1 MSEFTAGQEFRSAYP
16 FVRGTF
22 ASYDE
27 GGEYE
32 VKTWNPGVVFEACG
46 YYGDE
51 SQAVAQGEGSQILTV
66 IDVHK
71 PGKYP
76 ERVFYT
82 MTWVDPDGR
91 KFGKKKLHIA
101 TTEKFRRLSRGFK
114 FAYVIEREE
123 AAA

>member
-1 MSEFTAGQEFRSAYP
+1 MSKVEAGQEFRNPYP

-22 ASYDE
+22 TSYDE

-51 SQAVAQGEGSQILTV
+51 SQAVAQGEGFQILTV
-66 IDVHK
+66 IDVYK

-82 MTWVDPDGR
+82 MTWIDPDGR
-91 KFGKKKLHIA
+91 EFGKRKLRIA
-101 TTEKFRRLSRGFK
+101 ITEKFRRLSQGYK
-114 FAYVIEREE
+114 FAYIIEREE
-123 AAA
+123 VAA